1 MNGLKITI
9 IGMGVVFIVL
19 FVLSL
24 ILDLFKLIFYKEEN
38 IKEERQKVK
47 KNNGIK
53 QNIRTSVSKNGHIRD
68 IVVISAVMATLLKDD
83 ERIVNIRRIR

>member
-1 MNGLKITI
+1 VNGLKITI